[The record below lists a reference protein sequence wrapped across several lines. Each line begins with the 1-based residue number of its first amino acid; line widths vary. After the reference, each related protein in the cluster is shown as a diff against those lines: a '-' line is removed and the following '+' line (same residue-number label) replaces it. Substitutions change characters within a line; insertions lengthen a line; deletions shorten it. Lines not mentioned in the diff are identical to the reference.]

1 MRDPFEDS
9 LRDLLNKP
17 TPHDDDACLER
28 VLKTANRQVGVGDLF
43 ALVGNWAKVLLM
55 VVDSQAP
62 SASHLR
68 RKRTAH
74 SDDEA

>member
-43 ALVGNWAKVLLM
+43 ALVGNWGKVLLM
-55 VVDSQAP
+55 VCDSRARS
-62 SASHLR
+62 SAHLNR
-68 RKRTAH
+68 QRTTH
-74 SDDEA
+74 SDDEV